1 MTEKSEITSMKN
13 VGGWDRILRAL
24 LGSTLV
30 VVDFFATL
38 QLEIVFLIVGLWGVL
53 TSALGY
59 CPFNGIIGRNTCHIR
74 YDKTSTEMVA
84 GDSI

>member
-1 MTEKSEITSMKN
+1 MTEKSGIVSMKN